1 MRPFPRR
8 QLTNEKRIYNY
19 RLSRARRIVEC
30 AFGIMVKRFNVLEN
44 KMLVGPEKATKITRA
59 ICVLHDLIM
68 TREVNLTEI
77 HNEIE
82 NHHNQIEIRNEANIV
97 HHNRSSIAAIEQLN
111 KFMDFFNSE
120 NVSVPWQDG
129 YLV

>member
-1 MRPFPRR
+1 MRTFPRR
-8 QLTNEKRIYNY
+8 QLTNERRIYNY

-30 AFGIMVKRFNVLEN
+30 AFGIMVKRFNLLKN

-59 ICVLHDLIM
+59 ICVLHNLIM
-68 TREVNLTEI
+68 TKEVNLTEI

-82 NHHNQIEIRNEANIV
+82 NHHNQIEIRNESNIV
-97 HHNRSSIAAIEQLN
+97 HHNRSSIAAIEQRN

-120 NVSVPWQDG
+120 NGQFLG
-129 YLV
+129 KTYLV